1 MKSISITTHPRIH
14 ITLIGMDKK
23 GYRRHGGI
31 GFSISN
37 PVLNVIGCESNEFQ
51 IIDNRNT
58 NLDAQEYNRLLKVIE
73 LFYNKNKFA
82 KKISLV
88 IKGELLPHVGF
99 GSETALR
106 LSSLEILSLIN
117 NRQSDKNT
125 LIYYSG
131 RGGVSGIGIN
141 AYFDGGMIFDTGIKK
156 GNKEFNPSNLFESRN
171 YLPLMIK
178 RVETDC
184 WELGLYLN
192 PLIKYITEKAE
203 AKFFQESCP
212 ILDNETYEILYHTIY
227 GCLSS
232 IIEKD
237 KNSFFESINQ
247 IQKTKWK
254 SLERSLYKGIIR
266 EYEELL
272 FSAGATAI
280 GMSSL
285 GPLLYFFSND
295 PIEEVMSKS
304 KNAGL
309 KGNFFKCFMFN
320 HGREIHYE

>member
-1 MKSISITTHPRIH
+1 MKSITITTHPRIH
-14 ITLIGMDKK
+14 ITLIGMNNN

-31 GFSISN
+31 GFSISD
-37 PVLNVIGCESNEFQ
+37 PVLRVIGKESKKFHINDKRR
-51 IIDNRNT
+51 I
-58 NLDAQEYNRLLKVIE
+58 NLSTQEYNRLNKAIE
-73 LFYNKNKFA
+73 LFYDKNKFN
-82 KKISLV
+82 KKISLD
-88 IKGELLPHVGF
+88 IDGELLPHLGF

-117 NRQSDKNT
+117 NHQSDKDT

-131 RGGVSGIGIN
+131 RGGVSGIGIKT
-141 AYFDGGMIFDTGIKK
+141 YFDGGMIFDTGINKDE
-156 GNKEFNPSNLFESRN
+156 KEFKPSNLFESRN
-171 YLPLMIK
+171 HLPLIIK

-192 PLIKYITEKAE
+192 PFIKYVTEDNE

-212 ILDNETYEILYHTIY
+212 ISDNETYEILYHTVY

-232 IIEKD
+232 IIEND
-237 KNSFFESINQ
+237 RDSFFTSINK

-254 SLERSLYKGIIR
+254 LLERSLYKGIIR

-272 FSAGATAI
+272 FLAGATAV

-285 GPLLYFFSND
+285 GPLLYFFSNN
-295 PIEEVMSKS
+295 PIEEVISKS
-304 KNAGL
+304 KNFGL
-309 KGNFFKCFMFN
+309 NGNFLNVPC
-320 HGREIHYE
+320 